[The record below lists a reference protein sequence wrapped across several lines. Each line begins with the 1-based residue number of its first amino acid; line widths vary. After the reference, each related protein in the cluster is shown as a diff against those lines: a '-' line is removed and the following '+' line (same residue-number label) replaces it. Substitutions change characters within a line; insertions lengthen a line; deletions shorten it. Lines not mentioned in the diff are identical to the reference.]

1 MVTIGTNCSYQIPV
15 KTWLNYLK
23 YIEFDWKYLFRM
35 WKQAFYLEIWFAD
48 ILFNNIFNLKIMTK
62 SIFMTAKTAIKP
74 LSDQSLLSSWISE
87 HKDNLSSVKINII
100 SQ

>member
-1 MVTIGTNCSYQIPV
+1 
-15 KTWLNYLK
+15 
-23 YIEFDWKYLFRM
+23 M